1 MFPMKL
7 EVTITDAKQLH
18 TLAALLGG
26 TPAELP
32 TAKVEKKAEK
42 KVEAQKTEPE
52 AQTSPDA
59 DPTAP
64 AATEGA
70 KTFDDAKKLTI
81 ALVQA
86 KGRDAAVAVLDK
98 YGVKQA
104 AKLSADQI
112 EAFCADAEEALK

>member
-1 MFPMKL
+1 MFPMTL
-7 EVTITDAKQLH
+7 EVTITDVKQLH

-32 TAKVEKKAEK
+32 AAAKTTTKSPKGTAT
-42 KVEAQKTEPE
+42 EAQKTEPGV
-52 AQTSPDA
+52 QTSPDA
-59 DPTAP
+59 

>member
-7 EVTITDAKQLH
+7 EVTITDVKQLH

-42 KVEAQKTEPE
+42 KAEVQKTEPE
-52 AQTSPDA
+52 AQTFPGV
-59 DPTAP
+59 DPTP
-64 AATEGA
+64 RATESA

>member
-7 EVTITDAKQLH
+7 EVTITDVKQLH

-32 TAKVEKKAEK
+32 TAKAEKKA
-42 KVEAQKTEPE
+42 EAQKTEPE
-52 AQTSPDA
+52 AQTFPDA
-59 DPTAP
+59 NPTAP

>member
-7 EVTITDAKQLH
+7 EVTITDVKQLH

-26 TPAELP
+26 APAELP
-32 TAKVEKKAEK
+32 AARVEKKAEP
-42 KVEAQKTEPE
+42 EAQKNGELGGPAEPTG
-52 AQTSPDA
+52 A
-59 DPTAP
+59 TAGTT
-64 AATEGA
+64 AGTTA

-98 YGVKQA
+98 FGVKQA

>member
-1 MFPMKL
+1 MNLKL
-7 EVTITDAKQLH
+7 LDGATATSSA
-18 TLAALLGG
+18 
-26 TPAELP
+26 P
-32 TAKVEKKAEK
+32 TA
-42 KVEAQKTEPE
+42 
-52 AQTSPDA
+52 
-59 DPTAP
+59 
-64 AATEGA
+64 ATDGKDLGA